1 MLDNSDMRVAITLVG
16 LLGCTGVIAGPG
28 SDDSPP
34 DGSESPR
41 SPRTPELGD
50 PRAFDARPEAVEL
63 LPFETRLQRVADV
76 VGLPTDDAV
85 FGEMHARRLELGG
98 HDYGAGVAPD
108 LSWSA
113 RRLVSWARAVLPVC
127 ASPAM
132 RERYPDFR
140 EGIEDFTLA
149 AYGRRAEAADREA
162 LEDAIAS
169 AAGLEDDARYRATC
183 VALLSSSELVVR

>member
-1 MLDNSDMRVAITLVG
+1 MRVAIPLVSL
-16 LLGCTGVIAGPG
+16 LLGCSGVIAGPSSEEAPEG
-28 SDDSPP
+28 P
-34 DGSESPR
+34 ESPR
-41 SPRTPELGD
+41 SPRAPELGD
-50 PRAFDARPEAVEL
+50 PQAFDARPEAVEL
-63 LPFETRLQRVADV
+63 LPFETRLQRVADI

-140 EGIEDFTLA
+140 EGIEDFTIA
-149 AYGRRAEAADREA
+149 AYGRRVETADREA

-169 AAGLEDDARYRATC
+169 AADLDDDARYRATC